1 MIGGVDLEQLEVAS
15 LYLFGDIKFLDL
27 LLLMMVID
35 IFSGWTKA
43 LFNKNLWSR
52 KTLFGLARKI
62 MILTVIIVANVI
74 DQILDMNGIV
84 AGATLLFYIVNEGL
98 SILENLAQI
107 GVPIPKFVV
116 DKLHLIRDQSDNFK
130 EEVSSE
136 LLGKEVNND
145 LEETSVK

>member
-1 MIGGVDLEQLEVAS
+1 MIGGVDLEHLEVAS

-62 MILTVIIVANVI
+62 MILAVIVVANVI

-107 GVPIPKFVV
+107 GVPIPKFIV
-116 DKLHLIRDQSDNFK
+116 DKLHLIRDQSDGFK
-130 EEVSSE
+130 DDVSTE

-145 LEETSVK
+145 LDETSVK

>member
-130 EEVSSE
+130 EEVSAE

>member
-62 MILTVIIVANVI
+62 VILTVIIVANVI

-107 GVPIPKFVV
+107 GVPIPKFIV

-130 EEVSSE
+130 EEVSAE

>member
-107 GVPIPKFVV
+107 GVPIPKFIV

-130 EEVSSE
+130 EEVSAE